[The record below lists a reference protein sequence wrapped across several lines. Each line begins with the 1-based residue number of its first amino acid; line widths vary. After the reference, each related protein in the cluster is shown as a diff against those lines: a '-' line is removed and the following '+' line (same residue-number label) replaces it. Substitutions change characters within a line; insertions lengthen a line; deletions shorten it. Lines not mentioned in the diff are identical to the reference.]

1 MSQEACCKIE
11 ANRTSSSNDGP
22 VPAESCSVRTREDED
37 KKTANESSERKK
49 TILFVPLDCIGHVNS
64 LISIA
69 DSYKHLGHRTV
80 FLFYDPMDGGL
91 KEKGHEVY
99 DCTEEGLIESR
110 PTAASERKW
119 DMIVNEMG
127 KLWRSTLMDNFIQ
140 TTRVG
145 LGSMMRDIMR
155 HEERVSRKL
164 QLIKPDLIIID
175 HYFIQPALIKYNKPW
190 ARVYSASPLA
200 LHPRRHKLPPATLGL
215 PTDWLSANCATT
227 KASPKMR
234 LIYESYA
241 RQVDEVRGELWE
253 EFNEYL
259 VGEHKLDP
267 LPDDPASYIYN
278 SPYLNVYMYPEEL
291 DYQSTHGLP
300 VPRGWQR
307 CDSILRLNTPSN
319 SSKSSAAAA
328 AEEFELPR
336 ELADKPG
343 KLIFLSMGSLASGD
357 VELMKRLVSCLA
369 KASHRFI
376 VSRGPNWQK
385 YELAP
390 NMWGEKFVKQLAI
403 LPKIDL
409 IITHGGNNTIT
420 ECFYY
425 GVPGFIVCPVFS
437 DQFDNA
443 QRIEECA
450 LGRRVDPFH
459 FEDSQLLDAIE
470 DVLGRQEADIKPRM
484 LAISER
490 MQRDENKFRGIRL
503 FQELL
508 ERI

>member
-1 MSQEACCKIE
+1 MSEACCIIPRAK
-11 ANRTSSSNDGP
+11 NDTSKDDSSSSSSANQ
-22 VPAESCSVRTREDED
+22 
-37 KKTANESSERKK
+37 KKQQSK

-91 KEKGHEVY
+91 KQKGHEVY
-99 DCTEEGLIESR
+99 DCSEEGLIESR

-127 KLWRSTLMDNFIQ
+127 KLWRSSLMDNFVQ

-145 LGSMMRDIMR
+145 LGSMMRDIMK
-155 HEERVSRKL
+155 HDERVSRKL
-164 QLIKPDLIIID
+164 QLIRPDLIIID
-175 HYFIQPALIKYNKPW
+175 HYFIQPAIIKSSVPW

-200 LHPRRHKLPPATLGL
+200 LHPRCHKLPPATLGL
-215 PTDWLSANCATT
+215 PTDWLD
-227 KASPKMR
+227 PKKVDPKQR

-241 RQVDEVRGELWE
+241 KQVDEVRGELYA
-253 EFNEYL
+253 EFNDYL
-259 VGEHKLDP
+259 TREHKLDP
-267 LPDDPASYIYN
+267 LPADPMSYIYT
-278 SPYLNVYMYPEEL
+278 SSHLNVYMYPHEL
-291 DYQSTHGLP
+291 DYEPRVP
-300 VPRGWQR
+300 VPAGWQR
-307 CDSILRLNTPSN
+307 CDSILRLNAAGTTT
-319 SSKSSAAAA
+319 SSPAPPV
-328 AEEFELPR
+328 EPEFELPA
-336 ELADKPG
+336 ELQGKAG

-357 VELMKRLVSCLA
+357 VELMKRLIGILGESA
-369 KASHRFI
+369 HRFI
-376 VSRGPNWQK
+376 VSRGPNWQQ

-403 LPKIDL
+403 LPQIDL

-443 QRIEECA
+443 QRIEERQ

-459 FEDSQLLDAIE
+459 CTHTELLGAIE
-470 DVLGRQEADIKPRM
+470 EVLSRQTEIRPRM
-484 LAISER
+484 SAISER
-490 MQRDENKFRGIRL
+490 MQRDENKFKGIRL
-503 FQELL
+503 FQDLL
-508 ERI
+508 ERL